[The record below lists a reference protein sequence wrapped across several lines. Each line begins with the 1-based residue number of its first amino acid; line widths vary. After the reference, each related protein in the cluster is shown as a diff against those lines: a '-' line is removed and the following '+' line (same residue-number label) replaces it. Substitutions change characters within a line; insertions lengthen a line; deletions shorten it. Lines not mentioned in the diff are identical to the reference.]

1 MSVSEALDS
10 VCRDIICSFPSFPK
24 LPCAILISEFT
35 LTISFS
41 KKTRTHINKLM
52 TSIFSL
58 PLASIDK

>member
-35 LTISFS
+35 LKISFS
-41 KKTRTHINKLM
+41 QKNQNSHQQVDDFYILTTI
-52 TSIFSL
+52 SEY
-58 PLASIDK
+58 

>member
-24 LPCAILISEFT
+24 LPSAILISEFT

-41 KKTRTHINKLM
+41 QKNQNSHQQVDDFYILTTI
-52 TSIFSL
+52 SEY
-58 PLASIDK
+58 

>member
-41 KKTRTHINKLM
+41 EKNQNSHQQVDDFYILTTI
-52 TSIFSL
+52 S
-58 PLASIDK
+58 

>member
-10 VCRDIICSFPSFPK
+10 VCRYIICSFPSFPK

-41 KKTRTHINKLM
+41 KKNQNSHQQVDDFYILTTI
-52 TSIFSL
+52 SEYW
-58 PLASIDK
+58 

>member
-41 KKTRTHINKLM
+41 KKNQNSHQQVDDFYILTTI
-52 TSIFSL
+52 SEYW
-58 PLASIDK
+58 

>member
-41 KKTRTHINKLM
+41 KKNQNSHQQVDDFYILTTI
-52 TSIFSL
+52 S
-58 PLASIDK
+58 